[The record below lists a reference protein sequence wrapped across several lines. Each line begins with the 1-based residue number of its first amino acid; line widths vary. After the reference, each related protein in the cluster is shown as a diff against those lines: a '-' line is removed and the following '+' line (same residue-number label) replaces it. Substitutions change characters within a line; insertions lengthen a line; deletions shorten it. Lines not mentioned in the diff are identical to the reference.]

1 MTIVE
6 STNHCSGSYRNR
18 ARDIAQKAVSFD
30 EFKQITKFA
39 EWAAIEEK
47 FGR

>member
-1 MTIVE
+1 MRDVLADLKAD
-6 STNHCSGSYRNR
+6 R

-47 FGR
+47 FGK